1 MALSYR
7 VAGMLSL
14 WIGVVLSVA
23 ALACTIAAASTGDD
37 CDDALLVRARLDA
50 VKPPGTVAVA
60 ADDRIAGA
68 DSDVASTLAK
78 CVAAKSAPLTLPT
91 LAGLFGLLAL
101 ASFALA
107 LWIAK
112 PWDRPDR
119 AAYSGYRSRR

>member
-1 MALSYR
+1 MALGYR

-23 ALACTIAAASTGDD
+23 ALACAIAAASTGDD

-50 VKPPGTVAVA
+50 VKPPGSA
-60 ADDRIAGA
+60 ATSAGDRIAEA

-78 CVAAKSAPLTLPT
+78 CVAAKSTPLTLPM

-112 PWDRPDR
+112 PWSRPDR
-119 AAYSGYRSRR
+119 APYSRYRSPR